1 MYQLLIVDDEPLVQA
16 GIRSMLNWN
25 EMNIDIC
32 GTAMNGQAALKII
45 EESSPDIVITDIKM
59 PVMSGLELA
68 KVCRER
74 YGENSPYFIILT
86 SYEDFQMAR
95 DALSYQVSDYL
106 VKLELTPEVLKN
118 NFFWFVSDMIETKGG
133 SFTLIILGVFLIVST
148 FLKVGTMYMAFY
160 TMIPIRTG
168 VVRDI
173 RNQINRK
180 ITELPLGFFSEERK
194 GDIIA
199 RVSGDVNEIETS
211 IMSSLDMLFKNPIL
225 ILIYLIGMIA
235 ISWQLTLFVFI
246 LLPFAGYVMGTVGKK
261 LKRKSFEGQQ
271 QWGYLMSQIEETLGG
286 LRVFK
291 AFNAE
296 AKIQDRFEKSNE
308 TFRRLTNR
316 IYRRLQMATP
326 MSEFLGTAT
335 IAIVLWYGGTL
346 ILSSNSPIDA
356 STFIYYLVSFYS
368 IINPAKDLS
377 KASYAIQK
385 GLASMDRVDKI
396 LKAESNIN
404 DPEDPKPI
412 ALTESICYRDVWFKY
427 QHEWVLKGIDLTI
440 PKGHT
445 VALVGQSGS
454 GKSTMV
460 DLLPRFYDVAKG
472 SITIDG
478 TDVRDATL
486 YDLRSLMG
494 NVNQEAILFNDTF
507 FNNISFG
514 VEGATLEQVQEAARI
529 ANAHDFIM
537 ASEDGYDTNIG
548 DRGGKLSGGQR
559 QRISIARAILK
570 NPPILILDE
579 ATSALDTES
588 ERLVQEALE
597 NLMRNRTTIVI
608 AHRLSTI
615 RNADEICVMHE
626 GEIVERGRHE
636 ELIALDGY
644 YKRLCDMQSF

>member
-1 MYQLLIVDDEPLVQA
+1 MKDFIRILRRFVPPYKKYMVSNIVFNILSAILNLFSFALIIPILNILFKLNDDVYSYKAWVFDP
-16 GIRSMLNWN
+16 W
-25 EMNIDIC
+25 
-32 GTAMNGQAALKII
+32 TW
-45 EESSPDIVITDIKM
+45 ESWK
-59 PVMSGLELA
+59 G
-68 KVCRER
+68 
-74 YGENSPYFIILT
+74 
-86 SYEDFQMAR
+86 
-95 DALSYQVSDYL
+95 
-106 VKLELTPEVLKN
+106 TPELIKN
-118 NFFWFVSDMIETKGG
+118 NFFWFVSDLIEKEGG
-133 SFTLIILGVFLIVST
+133 SFTLIVLGAFLIIST
-148 FLKVGTMYMAFY
+148 FLKVGTMYMAFF

-199 RVSGDVNEIETS
+199 RVSGDVNEVETS

-225 ILIYLIGMIA
+225 IIIYLIGMIV
-235 ISWQLTLFVFI
+235 ISWQLTVFVLV
-246 LLPFAGYVMGTVGKK
+246 LLPLAGYVMGQVGKK
-261 LKRKSFEGQQ
+261 LKRKSLEGQQ
-271 QWGYLMSQIEETLGG
+271 QWGGLMSQIEETLGG
-286 LRVFK
+286 LRIIK

-296 AKIQDRFEKSNE
+296 KKIQARFENSNDRF
-308 TFRRLTNR
+308 RRTTIR
-316 IYRRLQMATP
+316 IYRRQQMAHP

-346 ILSSNSPIDA
+346 ILSNHSTIDA
-356 STFIYYLVSFYS
+356 STFIYYLVIFYS

-377 KASYAIQK
+377 KSVYAIQK
-385 GLASMDRVDKI
+385 GLASMDRIDKI

-404 DPEDPKPI
+404 DPADPKKI
-412 ALTESICYRDVWFKY
+412 ELNKEIRYNNIWFKY
-427 QHEWVLKGIDLTI
+427 QHDWVLKGVDLVI
-440 PKGHT
+440 PKGKT

-454 GKSTMV
+454 GKSTLV
-460 DLLPRFYDVAKG
+460 DLLPRFYDVDKG

-478 TDVRDATL
+478 TDIRDASL
-486 YDLRSLMG
+486 YDLRGLMG

-514 VEGATLEQVQEAARI
+514 VEGATLEQVKEAARI
-529 ANAHDFIM
+529 ANAHEFIM
-537 ASEDGYDTNIG
+537 ASEDGYNTNIG

-559 QRISIARAILK
+559 QRISSGRAILK

-636 ELIALDGY
+636 ELLDLKGY

>member
-1 MYQLLIVDDEPLVQA
+1 MKDFLRILRRFVPPYKKFMVLNVVFNILSAILNLFSFALIIPILNILFKISDETYAYTDWTFNP
-16 GIRSMLNWN
+16 
-25 EMNIDIC
+25 
-32 GTAMNGQAALKII
+32 
-45 EESSPDIVITDIKM
+45 SS
-59 PVMSGLELA
+59 LEA
-68 KVCRER
+68 WK
-74 YGENSPYFIILT
+74 
-86 SYEDFQMAR
+86 A
-95 DALSYQVSDYL
+95 
-106 VKLELTPEVLKN
+106 TPELIKN

-133 SFTLIILGVFLIVST
+133 SFALILLGLFLVVAT
-148 FLKVGTMYMAFY
+148 FLKVATMYLAFY

-199 RVSGDVNEIETS
+199 RVSGDVNEIEAS

-225 ILIYLIGMIA
+225 IFIYLVGMIA
-235 ISWQLTLFVFI
+235 ISWQLTIFVFV
-246 LLPFAGYVMGTVGKK
+246 LLPVAGYIMGQVGKK
-261 LKRKSFEGQQ
+261 LKRKSYEGQQ
-271 QWGYLMSQIEETLGG
+271 QWGFLMSQIEETLGG
-286 LRVFK
+286 LRIIK

-296 AKIQDRFEKSNE
+296 KKIQNRFEKNNDL
-308 TFRRLTNR
+308 FRRMTNK
-316 IYRRLQMATP
+316 IYRRQQMAHP
-326 MSEFLGTAT
+326 MSEFLGTTT

-346 ILSSNSPIDA
+346 ILGSNSPIDA
-356 STFIYYLVSFYS
+356 STFIYYLVIFYS

-377 KASYAIQK
+377 KSVYSIQK
-385 GLASMDRVDKI
+385 GLASMERVDKI
-396 LKAESNIN
+396 LQAESNIN
-404 DPEDPKPI
+404 DPAEPRKI
-412 ALTESICYRDVWFKY
+412 ILNENIKYNDVWFKY
-427 QHEWVLKGIDLTI
+427 QNEWVLKGINLTI
-440 PKGHT
+440 PKGKT

-454 GKSTMV
+454 GKSTLV
-460 DLLPRFYDVAKG
+460 DLLPRFYDVDKG
-472 SITIDG
+472 SITIDN

-486 YDLRSLMG
+486 YDLRALMG

-514 VEGATLEQVQEAARI
+514 VDGATLEQVQEAARI
-529 ANAHDFIM
+529 ANAHDFIV
-537 ASEDGYDTNIG
+537 ASEEGYDTNIG

-597 NLMRNRTTIVI
+597 NLMRNRTTVVI

-626 GEIVERGRHE
+626 GAIVERGRHE
-636 ELIALDGY
+636 ELLALDGY
-644 YKRLCDMQSF
+644 YKKLCDMQSF